1 METKD
6 NIELKE
12 FKTWITKNINLILSS
27 RQTSLFKEMKMSFED
42 IKLFGKEGT
51 LRGYYQLHQN
61 KFRKNQFN
69 WCYINLYHTI
79 KHVLCV
85 H

>member
-51 LRGYYQLHQN
+51 LRGYHQLHKN

-69 WCYINLYHTI
+69 WIVNY
-79 KHVLCV
+79 
-85 H
+85 

>member
-27 RQTSLFKEMKMSFED
+27 RQTGLFKEMKMSFED
-42 IKLFGKEGT
+42 IKLFGKEGNI
-51 LRGYYQLHQN
+51 RGYYELHQN
-61 KFRKNQFN
+61 SFRQSQFN
-69 WCYINLYHTI
+69 WIVNY
-79 KHVLCV
+79 
-85 H
+85 

>member
-12 FKTWITKNINLILSS
+12 FKTWITKNINLILSG

-69 WCYINLYHTI
+69 WITNY
-79 KHVLCV
+79 
-85 H
+85 